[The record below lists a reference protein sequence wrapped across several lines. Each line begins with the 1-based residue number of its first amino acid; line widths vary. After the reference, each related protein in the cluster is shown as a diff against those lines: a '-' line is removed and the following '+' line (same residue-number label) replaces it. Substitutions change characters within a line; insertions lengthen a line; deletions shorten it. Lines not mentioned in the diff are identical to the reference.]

1 MICCSFL
8 RKWSC
13 AVRCAA
19 FLVQEQITL
28 ASARVHMFRFFPVKS
43 LGVFQPASVS
53 FSLLAEVTDAQLRSA
68 VSHVWRMSDPSANWG
83 ETPREPLP
91 GRAAPGDKCQSSSA
105 SFHQVFTAPFSPV
118 LLESAERRKVFR
130 CADNQWGTP
139 GGSLSLPFLLLVLMK
154 PRKMLWT
161 KAPYPCSH
169 STGVKVALLF
179 LDVRW
184 GRAEMS
190 SLNPAFCPELL
201 LHKLLRT
208 FSGIYYK

>member
-1 MICCSFL
+1 MICCMICCSFL

-28 ASARVHMFRFFPVKS
+28 ASPRVHMFRFFPVKS

-68 VSHVWRMSDPSANWG
+68 VSHVWRMNDPSANWG

-105 SFHQVFTAPFSPV
+105 SSHQVSTAPFSPV
-118 LLESAERRKVFR
+118 LLESLQRGERCSGVLITSGVPLEAASASPFSSWSWWSQGR
-130 CADNQWGTP
+130 CYEQKHLIPAHTAQEWRWLCFFLMWDGTGQKCHP
-139 GGSLSLPFLLLVLMK
+139 
-154 PRKMLWT
+154 
-161 KAPYPCSH
+161 
-169 STGVKVALLF
+169 
-179 LDVRW
+179 
-184 GRAEMS
+184 
-190 SLNPAFCPELL
+190 
-201 LHKLLRT
+201 
-208 FSGIYYK
+208 